1 METTK
6 NMKFLQI
13 TKKNFIEALNNSN
26 GELLK
31 GGFTKNSLDDENFN
45 AEIAKQ
51 CNQLEVIEPSK
62 IIIKGNKLRRYYIDD
77 DGNETISCFDFNP
90 QNAKSVKYYS
100 CNNVYAIEI
109 SYTDYEKNNIV
120 IYKLI

>member
-1 METTK
+1 
-6 NMKFLQI
+6 MKFLQI

-31 GGFTKNSLDDENFN
+31 GGFTKNSLDDEQFN

-51 CNQLEVIEPSK
+51 CNQLEVIKPSK

-77 DGNETISCFDFNP
+77 DGKETSSCFDFNP
-90 QNAKSVKYYS
+90 QNAKSIKYYS
-100 CNNVYAIEI
+100 CDNVYAIET
-109 SYTDYEKNNIV
+109 SYKDYEKNNIV